1 VSTPLPSEPDPDQS
15 SSDEVVDLPALLAR
29 LDAGETLDGA
39 AFAAFV
45 EPERDAFASGVIGLV
60 YDTIAHD
67 RVTAHAEVGA
77 RHQQP
82 YGIINGGVW
91 CTIVESIA
99 SVAGALRVASSGKLV
114 VGVSNTTDFLRSS
127 RGGRVDAEAT
137 VIHAGRQQQL
147 WQVVITRPDDGKA
160 LARGQVRLQV
170 VEAGQLAAADGA
182 KDTP

>member
-1 VSTPLPSEPDPDQS
+1 MSTSEPDVADTGKPAAPD
-15 SSDEVVDLPALLAR
+15 DLQALLTR
-29 LDAGETLDGA
+29 LDAGETLDGS

-45 EPERDAFASGVIGLV
+45 DPELDAFASGVIGLV
-60 YDTIAHD
+60 YDTISTE
-67 RVTAHAEVGA
+67 RVTAHAQVGA

-114 VGVSNTTDFLRSS
+114 VGVSNATDFLRSY
-127 RGGRVDAEAT
+127 RGGRVDAEAR

-170 VEAGQLAAADGA
+170 VEAAQLAAPTGS
-182 KDTP
+182 TP